1 METPRKYPTRKI
13 IEWVGNWNAYMASS
27 LTAALSC
34 GHSKKLFNITGKR
47 PKTTLC
53 LQCPQEEETKP
64 KTK

>member
-1 METPRKYPTRKI
+1 
-13 IEWVGNWNAYMASS
+13 MASS

-53 LQCPQEEETKP
+53 LQCPQEEEAKP
-64 KTK
+64 KTKLK